1 MESTEFTNEG
11 LSEIRVRPV
20 ERSEEAH
27 YQEQMARHH
36 YLGAL
41 AKIGE
46 TVWYVATWREQ
57 WVAQL
62 SLSASALKCGVR
74 DRWIGWDFRSQYG
87 RLKLIANNSRFLIL
101 PDWHLPNIGSRVLS
115 LTERRVVADW
125 QTRFGH
131 PLLLLETFVDPQ
143 RFHGGVYRAANWLE
157 LGLTQGYRRTREGYS
172 AQANGPKRVFVR
184 PLRRD
189 ARRQL
194 TDPNRDRLQ
203 LKGVPKI
210 MLNAQQMRQL
220 PPCFKTITDP
230 RRSQGRRHRL
240 PVVLGIAAAATLCG
254 MRGFKAISN
263 WADALGQKA
272 RQRFGCRRE
281 KGRYVVPSEFVIRDC
296 LIRIE
301 PGALDRALNAW
312 NQAWGAQ
319 DEALAMDGKT
329 MKNALDEAGH
339 QTHIMSVVGHESK
352 RCYAQKKW
360 VPCL

>member
-1 MESTEFTNEG
+1 MESSEFSNEA
-11 LSEIRVRPV
+11 LWEIRVRPV
-20 ERSEEAH
+20 ERSEEAR

-41 AKIGE
+41 GKIGE
-46 TVWYVATWREQ
+46 TVWYVATWGEQ

-74 DRWIGWDFRSQYG
+74 DRWIGWDFRTQYG

-101 PDWHLPNIGSRVLS
+101 PDWHRPNIGSRVLS
-115 LTERRVVADW
+115 LTERRVVRDW

-131 PLLLLETFVDPQ
+131 PLFLLETFVDPR
-143 RFHGGVYRAANWLE
+143 RFHGGVYRAANWME

-172 AQANGPKRVFVR
+172 AQSDSSKRVFVR
-184 PLRRD
+184 PLCRD

-194 TDPNRDRLQ
+194 NEPNRDHRQ
-203 LKGVPKI
+203 LTGGPRI
-210 MLNAQQMRQL
+210 MLNAEQMRQL
-220 PPCFKTITDP
+220 PQCFKTIADP
-230 RRSQGRRHRL
+230 RRRQGRRHPL
-240 PVVLGIAAAATLCG
+240 SAVLAIAAGASLCG
-254 MRGFKAISN
+254 MRGYKATSD

-272 RQRFGCRRE
+272 RERFGCRRE
-281 KGRYVVPSEFVIRDC
+281 NGRYVVPSEFVIRDC
-296 LIRIE
+296 LVRI
-301 PGALDRALNAW
+301 PPQALDLALNAW

-329 MKNALDEAGH
+329 MKNALDEAGQ

-352 RCYAQKKW
+352 QCYAQKKW
-360 VPCL
+360 GPCL